1 MVREP
6 MSILEEIAAKI
17 IRSGADAVEVEYKDG
32 YEEIFPISGPVGTS
46 IGFALKSS
54 SQEAKSLRADLYGMV
69 KKSKRITVDGREYE
83 LRCQRYDSFGEHAFR
98 LRWKTVKGTSRSRGQ
113 KPS

>member
-6 MSILEEIAAKI
+6 MSIVEEIAAKA

-32 YEEIFPISGPVGTS
+32 YEEIYPVSGSVGTS

-54 SQEAKSLRADLYGMV
+54 SKEAKSLRADLYDLA
-69 KKSKRITVDGREYE
+69 KKHKCITVDG
-83 LRCQRYDSFGEHAFR
+83 S
-98 LRWKTVKGTSRSRGQ
+98 
-113 KPS
+113 

>member
-6 MSILEEIAAKI
+6 MSVLEEIAAKA

-32 YEEIFPISGPVGTS
+32 YEEIFPVSGPVGTS
-46 IGFALKSS
+46 LGFALKSS
-54 SQEAKSLRADLYGMV
+54 SKEAKSLRADLYGMA

-83 LRCQRYDSFGEHAFR
+83 LRCRLYDSFGEHAFR
-98 LRWKTVKGTSRSRGQ
+98 LRWTILKAASGPRGERTS
-113 KPS
+113 